1 MRSSIARLATMALI
15 AASLACA
22 TAGGPATGGP
32 GANGRR
38 GPNRDRRNSDTA
50 STRAIVWPVKTQEHV
65 DVWLHGFAMIQDD
78 TTTVPFFRRGYKA
91 EMNDLKR
98 RSNVTT
104 QLDANTAKLRARLA
118 VNPQLV
124 NAQFVPLYFDSFDEM
139 AQAIDIMYRADGN
152 PQAASSQEA
161 SSLIQLMSGYFPT
174 QPDRDWARLFVQS
187 VRDEDTHFYRAYWN
201 QQQSEKSTV
210 VTSVANLWQNTYR
223 PRLQTFL
230 NNTGQAGGEILL
242 SLPLDGEGRT
252 LSAGKRQNTSVVNF
266 PARPAQAV
274 DAIYVIVHELGG
286 NIVQTAVKD
295 NVTPTDQ
302 RMGLADHYIAAG
314 SVRAGAILLQKV
326 SPDLVDGYARYYLNS
341 ANKSVGTNATASL
354 ALAFPLP
361 DKIRDAISR
370 QIDVVLGGI

>member
-1 MRSSIARLATMALI
+1 MRFSIARLGAMTLI
-15 AASLACA
+15 VASVACA
-22 TAGGPATGGP
+22 TMGGPATTGP
-32 GANGRR
+32 DANGRR
-38 GPNRDRRNSDTA
+38 GPNRSRQGNDTSSQA
-50 STRAIVWPVKTQEHV
+50 VVWPVRTQEFV

-91 EMNDLKR
+91 EMTDLKR

-118 VNPQLV
+118 ANPQLV

-139 AQAIDIMYRADGN
+139 AQAIDLMYRADGN

-161 SSLIQLMSGYFPT
+161 ASLIQLMSGYFPT

-187 VRDEDTHFYRAYWN
+187 VRDEDTHFYKAYWN
-201 QQQSEKSTV
+201 QQQSERSTV
-210 VTSVANLWQNTYR
+210 VSSVANLWQNTYR

-230 NNTGQAGGEILL
+230 NNTSQTGGEILL

-252 LSAGKRQNTSVVNF
+252 LSSGKRQNTSVVNF
-266 PARPAQAV
+266 PASPARAV
-274 DAIYVIVHELGG
+274 DAIYVVVHELAG

-302 RMGLADHYIAAG
+302 RMGLADRYIAAG
-314 SVRAGAILLQKV
+314 TVRAGAILLQKV
-326 SPDLVDGYARYYLNS
+326 SPDLVDGYARYYLSS

>member
-1 MRSSIARLATMALI
+1 MRFSIARLGVMTLI
-15 AASLACA
+15 LASVACA

-32 GANGRR
+32 GADGRR
-38 GPNRDRRNSDTA
+38 GPGRNRQADDTI
-50 STRAIVWPVKTQEHV
+50 SRSVVWPVRTKEHV
-65 DVWLHGFAMIQDD
+65 DLWLHGFAMIQDD

-91 EMNDLKR
+91 EMTDLKR

-118 VNPQLV
+118 QNPQLV

-139 AQAIDIMYRADGN
+139 AQAIDLMYRADGN

-161 SSLIQLMSGYFPT
+161 ASLIQLMAGYFPT
-174 QPDRDWARLFVQS
+174 QQDRDWARLFVQS
-187 VRDEDTHFYRAYWN
+187 VRDEDTHFYKAYWN
-201 QQQSEKSTV
+201 QQQSERSTV
-210 VTSVANLWQNTYR
+210 VTSVANLWQSTYR
-223 PRLQTFL
+223 PRLQNFL
-230 NNTGQAGGEILL
+230 NNTSQAGGEILL

-252 LSAGKRQNTSVVNF
+252 LTSGKRENTSVVNF
-266 PARPAQAV
+266 PLRPSEAV
-274 DAIYVIVHELGG
+274 DAIYVVVHELAG
-286 NIVQTAVKD
+286 NIVQIAVKD

-302 RMGLADHYIAAG
+302 RMGLADRYIAAG
-314 SVRAGAILLQKV
+314 NVRAGAILLQKV

-341 ANKSVGTNATASL
+341 ANKSIGTNATASL

-361 DKIRDAISR
+361 DKIRDAIAR